1 MQLSST
7 INARPPHPEPST
19 VSVPDPPEASG
30 SPSGQ
35 QASDPQ
41 SPDQPMHGASTAG
54 EQPVYRWSPRTRRTV
69 AMFIAI
75 LAGLVLWGAREI
87 VGPFVWAGIFAY
99 VFNPAVGALVRVARI
114 PRPAAVA
121 LFYAIGL
128 GLLTLLGF
136 LVIPRVVDELNRL
149 AAELPEIVAEIEAA
163 LPSEF
168 LGQPLVVQ
176 DVIDGLTAGATSR
189 LTDAS
194 QAVSAFRS
202 AFNLLIHGVLAVVA
216 AGYLL
221 LAGPEL
227 YRGLMERIPP
237 GPRAETEELIGRI
250 NSVLGAFIRGEIILV
265 VIMSVTTF
273 IGLSII
279 GVPFAVILAIATG
292 FLELIPVFGPIMAAI
307 PPIGLA
313 LVTANNFGWPGW
325 VAGVVVAV
333 MYTVL
338 RQLEDYFVIPNVVG
352 RVVRVHPLIALF
364 AIFAGLQIWGITGM
378 VIALPVAGVA
388 RVLLGYAYRRTVTS
402 PRRP

>member
-1 MQLSST
+1 MSEPDPTEASASPSDQQT
-7 INARPPHPEPST
+7 PDPRP
-19 VSVPDPPEASG
+19 PDPPAN
-30 SPSGQ
+30 
-35 QASDPQ
+35 
-41 SPDQPMHGASTAG
+41 GASAAG

-99 VFNPAVGALVRVARI
+99 VFNPAVNGLVRLARV

-121 LFYAIGL
+121 IFYALGI

-136 LVIPRVVDELNRL
+136 LIIPRVVDELDRL
-149 AAELPEIVAEIEAA
+149 TTELPSIIADLETA
-163 LPSEF
+163 LPAEF

-176 DVIDGLTAGATSR
+176 DVIDGLTAGATSM

-227 YRGLMERIPP
+227 FRGLLERIPP
-237 GPRAETEELIGRI
+237 GPRTETEELIVRI
-250 NSVLGAFIRGEIILV
+250 NSVLGGFIRGEIILV

-279 GVPFAVILAIATG
+279 GIPFAVILAIATG

>member
-1 MQLSST
+1 M
-7 INARPPHPEPST
+7 P
-19 VSVPDPPEASG
+19 
-30 SPSGQ
+30 
-35 QASDPQ
+35 
-41 SPDQPMHGASTAG
+41 G

-69 AMFIAI
+69 AMFIGI
-75 LAGLVLWGAREI
+75 LAALVLWGAREI

-99 VFNPAVGALVRVARI
+99 VFNPAVNGLVRLARV

-121 LFYAIGL
+121 LFYALGL
-128 GLLTLLGF
+128 GLLILLGF
-136 LVIPRVVDELNRL
+136 LVVPRVVDELNRL
-149 AAELPEIVAEIEAA
+149 ADELPSIVADVEAA

-176 DVIDGLTAGATSR
+176 DVIDGLTAGATSM

-227 YRGLMERIPP
+227 FRGLLERIPP
-237 GPRAETEELIGRI
+237 GPRAETEELVGRI
-250 NSVLGAFIRGEIILV
+250 NNVLGAFIRGEIILV

-279 GVPFAVILAIATG
+279 GIPFAVILAIATG

-352 RVVRVHPLIALF
+352 RVVRVHPPDRPVRHLCGPADLGYYRHGDCPARGRGSAGAAGLRLPAHGHVAAEAVVVASGHRSFQRALHVDSSDTAPKRGRAALF
-364 AIFAGLQIWGITGM
+364 FTRQ
-378 VIALPVAGVA
+378 LPSE
-388 RVLLGYAYRRTVTS
+388 Y
-402 PRRP
+402 

>member
-1 MQLSST
+1 MSAPDSPLTSSSEAKHAADAPS
-7 INARPPHPEPST
+7 ARPAEPA
-19 VSVPDPPEASG
+19 PEAAG
-30 SPSGQ
+30 PDAAV
-35 QASDPQ
+35 QA
-41 SPDQPMHGASTAG
+41 T
-54 EQPVYRWSPRTRRTV
+54 YRWSPRTRRSV

-99 VFNPAVGALVRVARI
+99 VFNPAVNALVRLARV
-114 PRPAAVA
+114 PRPVAVA
-121 LFYAIGL
+121 LFYALGI

-136 LVIPRVVDELNRL
+136 LIVPRVVDELEGL
-149 AAELPEIVAEIEAA
+149 TQELPAIVDEIEHA

-168 LGQPLVVQ
+168 LGQPLIAQ
-176 DVIDGLTAGATSR
+176 DLIDGATAGATGM
-189 LTDAS
+189 LTDATR
-194 QAVSAFRS
+194 AVGAFRS
-202 AFNLLIHGVLAVVA
+202 AFTLLIHGVLAIVA

-221 LAGPEL
+221 LAGPGMI
-227 YRGLMERIPP
+227 RGLLELIPP
-237 GPRAETEELIGRI
+237 GPRAETEDLITRI
-250 NSVLGAFIRGEIILV
+250 NHVLGGFIRGEIILV

-279 GVPFAVILAIATG
+279 GIPFAVILAIATG

-307 PPIGLA
+307 PPIALA

-325 VAGVVVAV
+325 VAGLVVAV
-333 MYTVL
+333 MYMVL

-352 RVVRVHPLIALF
+352 RVVRVHPLVALF

-388 RVLLGYAYRRTVTS
+388 RVLLGYAYRRTVS
-402 PRRP
+402 SQQKPQ

>member
-1 MQLSST
+1 MVVYHRRTSPIS
-7 INARPPHPEPST
+7 EPSR
-19 VSVPDPPEASG
+19 VSVPDPPEASA
-30 SPSGQ
+30 SPSDQ
-35 QASDPQ
+35 QTPDPQ
-41 SPDQPMHGASTAG
+41 PPDPPANGAPGAG
-54 EQPVYRWSPRTRRTV
+54 EQAVYRWSPRTRRTV

-99 VFNPAVGALVRVARI
+99 VFNPAVNALVRLARV

-121 LFYAIGL
+121 IFYALGI

-136 LVIPRVVDELNRL
+136 LIIPRVVDELDRL
-149 AAELPEIVAEIEAA
+149 TTELPSIIADVEAA

-176 DVIDGLTAGATSR
+176 DVIDGLTAGATSM

-227 YRGLMERIPP
+227 FRGLLERIPP

-250 NSVLGAFIRGEIILV
+250 NSVLGGFIRGEIILV

-279 GVPFAVILAIATG
+279 GIPFAVILAIATG

>member
-1 MQLSST
+1 MS
-7 INARPPHPEPST
+7 A
-19 VSVPDPPEASG
+19 PDPPKTPQG
-30 SPSGQ
+30 TQPDSPAAPSVE
-35 QASDPQ
+35 
-41 SPDQPMHGASTAG
+41 PDAPGTGGAVPG

-69 AMFIAI
+69 AMFIGI
-75 LAGLVLWGAREI
+75 LAALVLWGAREI

-99 VFNPAVGALVRVARI
+99 VFNPAVNGLVRLARV

-121 LFYAIGL
+121 LFYALGI

-136 LVIPRVVDELNRL
+136 LIIPRVVDELDRL
-149 AAELPEIVAEIEAA
+149 TTELPSIIADLEAA

-176 DVIDGLTAGATSR
+176 DVIDGLTAGATSM

-227 YRGLMERIPP
+227 FRGLLERIPP
-237 GPRAETEELIGRI
+237 GPRAETEELVGRI
-250 NSVLGAFIRGEIILV
+250 NNVLGAFIRGEIILV

-279 GVPFAVILAIATG
+279 GIPFAVILAIATG

>member
-1 MQLSST
+1 MS
-7 INARPPHPEPST
+7 A
-19 VSVPDPPEASG
+19 PDPPQTSSLQPDPQDATDL
-30 SPSGQ
+30 PSGKP
-35 QASDPQ
+35 AERAPE
-41 SPDQPMHGASTAG
+41 PG
-54 EQPVYRWSPRTRRTV
+54 EAAVYRWSPRTRRTV
-69 AMFIAI
+69 AMSIAI

-99 VFNPAVGALVRVARI
+99 VFNPAVNGLVRLARV
-114 PRPAAVA
+114 PRPVAVA
-121 LFYAIGL
+121 LFYALGIGL
-128 GLLTLLGF
+128 LILLGF
-136 LVIPRVVDELNRL
+136 LIVPRVVDELDRL
-149 AAELPEIVAEIEAA
+149 ATELPEIVAELEAA

-176 DVIDGLTAGATSR
+176 DVIDGLTAGATSM

-202 AFNLLIHGVLAVVA
+202 AFTLLIHGVLAVVA

-221 LAGPEL
+221 LAGPGL
-227 YRGLMERIPP
+227 IRGLLDLIPP

-250 NSVLGAFIRGEIILV
+250 NNVLGGFIRGEIILV

-333 MYTVL
+333 LYTVL

-402 PRRP
+402 PRKP

>member
-1 MQLSST
+1 M
-7 INARPPHPEPST
+7 NPRPLQFQVST
-19 VSVPDPPEASG
+19 VSAPDPPRSKPNNDSDSSAAPSAKAEEA
-30 SPSGQ
+30 
-35 QASDPQ
+35 A
-41 SPDQPMHGASTAG
+41 PDMAVPG

-99 VFNPAVGALVRVARI
+99 VFNPAVNGLVRLARV

-121 LFYAIGL
+121 IFYALGI

-136 LVIPRVVDELNRL
+136 LIIPRVVDELNRL
-149 AAELPEIVAEIEAA
+149 TAELPSIIADLEAA

-176 DVIDGLTAGATSR
+176 DVIDGLTAGATSM

-227 YRGLMERIPP
+227 FRGLLERIPP

-250 NSVLGAFIRGEIILV
+250 NSVLGGFIRGEIILV

-279 GVPFAVILAIATG
+279 GIPFAVILAIATG

>member
-1 MQLSST
+1 M
-7 INARPPHPEPST
+7 
-19 VSVPDPPEASG
+19 SVPDPPAASASPSDQQTPDPRPPEPPASG
-30 SPSGQ
+30 AAAAGD
-35 QASDPQ
+35 QA
-41 SPDQPMHGASTAG
+41 
-54 EQPVYRWSPRTRRTV
+54 VYLWSPRTRRTV

-114 PRPAAVA
+114 PRSAAVA
-121 LFYAIGL
+121 LFYAVGL
-128 GLLTLLGF
+128 GLLVLLGF
-136 LVIPRVVDELNRL
+136 LVVPLVVDELNRL
-149 AAELPEIVAEIEAA
+149 TTELPEIVAEIEAA

-176 DVIDGLTAGATSR
+176 DVIDGLTAGATSM

-202 AFNLLIHGVLAVVA
+202 AFNLLIHGVLAAVA

-237 GPRAETEELIGRI
+237 GPRAETEDLIGRI

-273 IGLSII
+273 IGLSVI

-388 RVLLGYAYRRTVTS
+388 RVLLGYAYRHTVTS
-402 PRRP
+402 PRKP

>member
-1 MQLSST
+1 M
-7 INARPPHPEPST
+7 P
-19 VSVPDPPEASG
+19 
-30 SPSGQ
+30 
-35 QASDPQ
+35 
-41 SPDQPMHGASTAG
+41 G

-69 AMFIAI
+69 AMLIGI
-75 LAGLVLWGAREI
+75 LAALVLWGAREI

-99 VFNPAVGALVRVARI
+99 VFNPAVNGLVRITRV

-136 LVIPRVVDELNRL
+136 LVVPRFVDELNRL
-149 AAELPEIVAEIEAA
+149 TAELPEIVAELESA
-163 LPSEF
+163 LPAEF

-176 DVIDGLTAGATSR
+176 DVINGLTAGATSM

-202 AFNLLIHGVLAVVA
+202 AFNLVIHGVLAVVA

-227 YRGLMERIPP
+227 FRGLLERIPP
-237 GPRAETEELIGRI
+237 GPRAETEDLVGRI

-279 GVPFAVILAIATG
+279 GIPFAVILAIATG